1 MARKC
6 RLSTCRKI
14 LPSVK
19 DSDTWEQAG
28 FCNKEHY
35 WAAESEKRERR
46 PTKAPKKPAKAK
58 KKPKSIASMRNDVA
72 ELVQRLVRL
81 KAADSNGM
89 CKCWTCDTV
98 KHWKEMQGGHFIER
112 GKTATKML
120 EENIHP
126 QCPSCNQWGMKKAST
141 VLIYRAAMVDMY
153 GEDFVKWLEAEAKRV
168 VRHARQELQ
177 ALIDDYKRQIAEL
190 ESIVP

>member
-1 MARKC
+1 MRRCKQC
-6 RLSTCRKI
+6 KTGI
-14 LPSVK
+14 LPAAHCAHIFDK
-19 DSDTWEQAG
+19 KG
-28 FCNKEHY
+28 FCTDYCMHMFSSMNKK
-35 WAAESEKRERR
+35 AA
-46 PTKAPKKPAKAK
+46 KPRQKPVRAK
-58 KKPKSIASMRNDVA
+58 KKPKSIARLRNDVS

-89 CKCWTCDTV
+89 VKCWTCDTV

-141 VLIYRAAMVDMY
+141 VLLYRREMVAWY
-153 GEDFVKWLEAEAKRV
+153 GEDFVSWLENESKKSI
-168 VRHARQELQ
+168 RHTRQELQ
-177 ALIDDYKRQIAEL
+177 ALIADYTKQVQHFEGLI
-190 ESIVP
+190 P

>member
-1 MARKC
+1 MRRCKQCRIEIPPAAKCADILLRK
-6 RLSTCRKI
+6 
-14 LPSVK
+14 
-19 DSDTWEQAG
+19 G
-28 FCNKEHY
+28 FCSYPCSYKHELSKQQS
-35 WAAESEKRERR
+35 A
-46 PTKAPKKPAKAK
+46 KPRQKPFSAK
-58 KKPKSIASMRNDVA
+58 KKPKSIARLRNDVS

-89 CKCWTCDTV
+89 VKCWTCDTV

-141 VLIYRAAMVDMY
+141 VLLYRREMVAWY
-153 GEDFVKWLEAEAKRV
+153 GEDFVSWLENESKKSI
-168 VRHARQELQ
+168 RHTRQELQ
-177 ALIDDYKRQIAEL
+177 ALIADYTKQIQHFEGL
-190 ESIVP
+190 IT